1 MKKLLSDMVKMQKII
16 LEFCEYIQNVFYII
30 MHKIN
35 ALRCESGGHMAG
47 ICGNRTHPGGY

>member
-1 MKKLLSDMVKMQKII
+1 MKKLLSDMVKMQKINM
-16 LEFCEYIQNVFYII
+16 EFCGYIQNVFYII

-47 ICGNRTHPGGY
+47 ICGNRTHPGGS